1 MKKVLFFIFL
11 NSFAFAQTYNLVD
24 LYKLSFEN
32 SESYKVSKLKNEYSD
47 DEVDKSLSAFYPKV
61 NIETEFMKI
70 NEFPVIVDGVEQERR
85 DDRKDTTFTVE
96 QTIYDRSKYL
106 DYKLKKNDF
115 LQSEFDI
122 NKEHQELVFDVI
134 RYYLESLLKAKQI
147 ELANQKLKRLETILL
162 RAQVK
167 LENGFISKADYLE
180 AKLQRDELITQTIK
194 RKLDYTVSKSF
205 LEKLS
210 GTNNI
215 EIKKNI
221 NLAFFN
227 TNHLKEYSDKIEE
240 NLDVQIQKL
249 KVKKSDIKV
258 SQSISDFEPT
268 LLLKYEHVANDVPE
282 NENERTLSLF
292 LKFNIFNGFY
302 DTKNY
307 QQSRIEKNIERLNFD
322 KLLKDVDQN
331 IKNKITNLN
340 SYFEIIQSYPEVLE
354 SKKFILDGMQERFNI
369 GTKSIIDLLDEENE
383 YFEKLNI
390 FTEYQYQFLLEYTE
404 LMRYTNYLNE
414 DFLNEVDR
422 LIYD

>member
-134 RYYLESLLKAKQI
+134 RYYLDSLLKAKQI

-404 LMRYTNYLNE
+404 LMKYTNYLNE

>member
-70 NEFPVIVDGVEQERR
+70 NEFPLIVDGVEQERR

-134 RYYLESLLKAKQI
+134 RYYLDSLLKAKQI

-404 LMRYTNYLNE
+404 LMKYTNYLNE

>member
-1 MKKVLFFIFL
+1 MKKVLFLIFL

>member
-1 MKKVLFFIFL
+1 MKKVLFFVFL

-134 RYYLESLLKAKQI
+134 RYYLDSLLKAKQI

-404 LMRYTNYLNE
+404 LMKYTNYLNE

>member
-1 MKKVLFFIFL
+1 
-11 NSFAFAQTYNLVD
+11 
-24 LYKLSFEN
+24 
-32 SESYKVSKLKNEYSD
+32 
-47 DEVDKSLSAFYPKV
+47 
-61 NIETEFMKI
+61 
-70 NEFPVIVDGVEQERR
+70 
-85 DDRKDTTFTVE
+85 
-96 QTIYDRSKYL
+96 
-106 DYKLKKNDF
+106 
-115 LQSEFDI
+115 DI

>member
-11 NSFAFAQTYNLVD
+11 NSFVFAQTYNLVD

-47 DEVDKSLSAFYPKV
+47 DEADKSLSAFYPKV

>member
-1 MKKVLFFIFL
+1 MRKVLFFIFL
-11 NSFAFAQTYNLVD
+11 NSFAFAQTYNLAD

-85 DDRKDTTFTVE
+85 DDRRDTTFTVE

-404 LMRYTNYLNE
+404 LMKYTNYLNE

>member
-1 MKKVLFFIFL
+1 MKKVLFLIFL

-404 LMRYTNYLNE
+404 LMKYTNYLNE

>member
-11 NSFAFAQTYNLVD
+11 NSFVFAQTYNLVD

>member
-11 NSFAFAQTYNLVD
+11 NSIAFSQTYNLVD

-32 SESYKVSKLKNEYSD
+32 SENYKISKLKNQHSNE
-47 DEVDKSLSAFYPKV
+47 EVDKSLSAFYPNI

-70 NEFPVIVDGVEQERR
+70 NEFPVIIDGVETERR
-85 DDRKDTTFTVE
+85 NNRKDTTFTVE

-210 GTNNI
+210 GINNI

-221 NLAFFN
+221 DLTFFN
-227 TNHLKEYSDKIEE
+227 TNNLKEYSEKIEE
-240 NLDVQIQKL
+240 NLDIQIQKL
-249 KVKKSDIKV
+249 KVKKTDIKI

-307 QQSRIEKNIERLNFD
+307 QQSRIEKNIERLSFD

-340 SYFEIIQSYPEVLE
+340 SYFEIIKSYPEVLE

-404 LMRYTNYLNE
+404 LMKYTNYLNE
-414 DFLNEVDR
+414 DFLNKVDR

>member
-404 LMRYTNYLNE
+404 LMKYTNYLNE

>member
-322 KLLKDVDQN
+322 KLLKDIDQN

-369 GTKSIIDLLDEENE
+369 GTKSIVDLLDEENE

-404 LMRYTNYLNE
+404 LMKYTNYLNE

>member
-1 MKKVLFFIFL
+1 MRKVLFFIFL

-404 LMRYTNYLNE
+404 LMKYTNYLNE

>member
-11 NSFAFAQTYNLVD
+11 NSFDFAQTYNLVD

>member
-11 NSFAFAQTYNLVD
+11 NSIAFSQTYNLVD

-32 SESYKVSKLKNEYSD
+32 SENYKISKLKNQHSNE
-47 DEVDKSLSAFYPKV
+47 EVDKSLSAFYPNI

-70 NEFPVIVDGVEQERR
+70 NEFPVIIDGVETERR
-85 DDRKDTTFTVE
+85 NNRKDTTFTVE

-134 RYYLESLLKAKQI
+134 RYYLEALLKAKQI

-210 GTNNI
+210 GINNI

-221 NLAFFN
+221 DLTFFN
-227 TNHLKEYSDKIEE
+227 TNNLKEYSEKIEE
-240 NLDVQIQKL
+240 NLDIQIQKL
-249 KVKKSDIKV
+249 KVKKTDIKI

-307 QQSRIEKNIERLNFD
+307 QQSRIEKNIERLSFD

-340 SYFEIIQSYPEVLE
+340 SYFEIIKSYPEVLE

-404 LMRYTNYLNE
+404 LMKYTNYLNE
-414 DFLNEVDR
+414 DFLNKVDR

>member
-11 NSFAFAQTYNLVD
+11 NSFVFAQTYNLVD

-404 LMRYTNYLNE
+404 LMKYTNYLNE

>member
-1 MKKVLFFIFL
+1 MKKVLFFVFL

-210 GTNNI
+210 GTNDI

>member
-383 YFEKLNI
+383 YFEELNI
-390 FTEYQYQFLLEYTE
+390 FTEYQFQFLLEYTE

>member
-32 SESYKVSKLKNEYSD
+32 SESYKVSKLKNEYND

-134 RYYLESLLKAKQI
+134 RYYLDSLLKAKQI

-404 LMRYTNYLNE
+404 LMKYTNYLNE

>member
-1 MKKVLFFIFL
+1 MKKVLFFVFL

-404 LMRYTNYLNE
+404 LMKYTNYLNE

>member
-162 RAQVK
+162 
-167 LENGFISKADYLE
+167 
-180 AKLQRDELITQTIK
+180 
-194 RKLDYTVSKSF
+194 
-205 LEKLS
+205 
-210 GTNNI
+210 
-215 EIKKNI
+215 
-221 NLAFFN
+221 
-227 TNHLKEYSDKIEE
+227 
-240 NLDVQIQKL
+240 
-249 KVKKSDIKV
+249 
-258 SQSISDFEPT
+258 
-268 LLLKYEHVANDVPE
+268 
-282 NENERTLSLF
+282 
-292 LKFNIFNGFY
+292 
-302 DTKNY
+302 
-307 QQSRIEKNIERLNFD
+307 
-322 KLLKDVDQN
+322 
-331 IKNKITNLN
+331 
-340 SYFEIIQSYPEVLE
+340 
-354 SKKFILDGMQERFNI
+354 
-369 GTKSIIDLLDEENE
+369 
-383 YFEKLNI
+383 
-390 FTEYQYQFLLEYTE
+390 
-404 LMRYTNYLNE
+404 
-414 DFLNEVDR
+414 
-422 LIYD
+422 

>member
-331 IKNKITNLN
+331 IKNKIINLN